1 MKGIAPQRQLSQKGT
16 EATYHRLSRELLQL
30 VQTHAHTHGL
40 YTDTS
45 CFEKH
50 SVGIFV
56 AERLRSRVTCNG
68 EVCHAHPSDG
78 SLHLSLHPA
87 DVKVVLEKGW
97 GQRHPIAR
105 EKSWWWR
112 LLRTGRRV
120 LPPGFVMVYAPRDE
134 KELRV
139 VIEIVRAAVCWVSGR
154 GLRWEK
160 ECVLNQTESET
171 NGQVE
176 MAPSI

>member
-1 MKGIAPQRQLSQKGT
+1 M
-16 EATYHRLSRELLQL
+16 TYEVLSRELLAL

-50 SVGIFV
+50 SMGIFV
-56 AERLRSRVTCNG
+56 AEEFRSRVTCNG

-78 SLHLSLHPA
+78 SLHLCLHPA
-87 DVKVVLEKGW
+87 DVKVVLANGW

-105 EKSWWWR
+105 ERSWWWQV
-112 LLRTGRRV
+112 LRTGRRK

-139 VIEIVRAAVCWVSGR
+139 VVEVVRAAICWVSGR
-154 GLRWEK
+154 GLRWER
-160 ECVLNQTESET
+160 ECVIEDK
-171 NGQVE
+171 E
-176 MAPSI
+176 MASI